1 MKKPS
6 AVLPICPVILGTWAL
21 CGWMRGGFDRSEA
34 FRTLSAA
41 VDRGVDG
48 FDTAP
53 VYGLGAAECL
63 LGEFSRG
70 FRHRLYIADKC
81 GMVWHTDAGK
91 RAFYA
96 DENGT
101 RRAGGHCVR
110 LHLHPE
116 SMRFELEQSLRRLQ
130 SDYIDLYQI
139 HWYDG
144 VTPWDDIME
153 TMLRFRDE
161 GKIREIGV
169 CNVSTEKILQCLK
182 TAPLASDQERLS
194 LIDRKA
200 EKNNAAFCARRGIG
214 FLAYSPLSFGLLA
227 EETPSDTVFGGSDV
241 RTLSPRFS
249 IENRQKA
256 AALLGELRPF
266 REKYA
271 LSCAAFALAWV
282 LNVPGVTHVISGAR
296 RIGQLDEDLKALG
309 IRLTDTDRKQV
320 DEILKNRAKD
330 FPSVKH

>member
-91 RAFYA
+91 RTFYA

-116 SMRFELEQSLRRLQ
+116 SMRFELERSLRRLQ
-130 SDYIDLYQI
+130 TDYIDLYQI

-169 CNVSTEKILQCLK
+169 CNVSTEKMLRCLK

-227 EETPSDTVFGGSDV
+227 EETLPAAAFDASDV
-241 RTLSPRFS
+241 RAVSPRFS
-249 IENRQKA
+249 PEIRGKA

-271 LSCAAFALAWV
+271 LGCAAFALAWV

-296 RIGQLDEDLKALG
+296 RIGQLDEDLKAVG
-309 IRLTDTDRKQV
+309 VRLTQTDRNQI
-320 DEILKNRAKD
+320 DGILKNREKD
-330 FPSVKH
+330 FPSVRH

>member
-6 AVLPICPVILGTWAL
+6 AALPVCPVMLGTWAL
-21 CGWMRGGFDRSEA
+21 SGWMRGGFDRSEA
-34 FRTLSAA
+34 LRTLSAA

-53 VYGLGAAECL
+53 VYGLGAAERL

-70 FRHRLYIADKC
+70 FRHRLYIAGKC

-101 RRAGGHCVR
+101 RRAGGRCVR
-110 LHLHPE
+110 LCLRPE
-116 SMRFELEQSLRRLQ
+116 SMRFELERSLRRLQ
-130 SDYIDLYQI
+130 TDYIDLYQI

-144 VTPWDDIME
+144 VTPWDDVME
-153 TMLRFRDE
+153 TMLRFRGE

-169 CNVSTEKILQCLK
+169 CNVSTEKMLRCLK

-200 EKNNAAFCARRGIG
+200 EKNNAAFCARRGIET
-214 FLAYSPLSFGLLA
+214 LPAAAFGA
-227 EETPSDTVFGGSDV
+227 SDV
-241 RTLSPRFS
+241 RAVSPRFS
-249 IENRQKA
+249 PEIRGKA

-271 LSCAAFALAWV
+271 LGCAAFALAWV

-296 RIGQLDEDLKALG
+296 RIGQLDEDLKAVG
-309 IRLTDTDRKQV
+309 VRLTQTDRKQI
-320 DEILKNRAKD
+320 DGILKNREKD
-330 FPSVKH
+330 FPSVRH

>member
-6 AVLPICPVILGTWAL
+6 AVLPICPVVLGTWAL

-91 RAFYA
+91 RTFYA

-130 SDYIDLYQI
+130 
-139 HWYDG
+139 
-144 VTPWDDIME
+144 
-153 TMLRFRDE
+153 
-161 GKIREIGV
+161 
-169 CNVSTEKILQCLK
+169 
-182 TAPLASDQERLS
+182 PLASDQERLS

-241 RTLSPRFS
+241 RTLSLRFS

-271 LSCAAFALAWV
+271 LNCAAFALAWV

-309 IRLTDTDRKQV
+309 IRLTDADRKQV

>member
-6 AVLPICPVILGTWAL
+6 AALPVCPVMLGTWAL
-21 CGWMRGGFDRSEA
+21 SGWMRGGFDRSEA
-34 FRTLSAA
+34 LRTLSAA

-53 VYGLGAAECL
+53 VYGLGAAERL

-70 FRHRLYIADKC
+70 FRHRLYIAGKC

-101 RRAGGHCVR
+101 RRAGGRCVR
-110 LHLHPE
+110 LCLRPE
-116 SMRFELEQSLRRLQ
+116 SMRFELERSLRRLQ
-130 SDYIDLYQI
+130 TDYIDLYQI

-144 VTPWDDIME
+144 VTPLDDVME
-153 TMLRFRDE
+153 TMLRFRSE

-169 CNVSTEKILQCLK
+169 CNVSTEKMLRCLK

-200 EKNNAAFCARRGIG
+200 EKNNAAFCARRGIAG
-214 FLAYSPLSFGLLA
+214 RRFRRLGCQS
-227 EETPSDTVFGGSDV
+227 
-241 RTLSPRFS
+241 RFS
-249 IENRQKA
+249 AVFSRNTRKS
-256 AALLGELRPF
+256 GG
-266 REKYA
+266 
-271 LSCAAFALAWV
+271 FA
-282 LNVPGVTHVISGAR
+282 R
-296 RIGQLDEDLKALG
+296 
-309 IRLTDTDRKQV
+309 
-320 DEILKNRAKD
+320 
-330 FPSVKH
+330 

>member
-6 AVLPICPVILGTWAL
+6 AALPVCPVMLGTWAL
-21 CGWMRGGFDRSEA
+21 SGWMRGGFDRSEA
-34 FRTLSAA
+34 LRTLSAA

-53 VYGLGAAECL
+53 VYGLGAAERL

-70 FRHRLYIADKC
+70 FRHRLYIAGKC

-101 RRAGGHCVR
+101 RRAGGRCVR
-110 LHLHPE
+110 LCLRPE
-116 SMRFELEQSLRRLQ
+116 SMRFELERSLRRLQ
-130 SDYIDLYQI
+130 TDYIDLYQI

-144 VTPWDDIME
+144 VTPWDDVME
-153 TMLRFRDE
+153 TMLRFRGE

-169 CNVSTEKILQCLK
+169 CNVSTEKMLRCLK

-200 EKNNAAFCARRGIG
+200 EKNN

-227 EETPSDTVFGGSDV
+227 EETLPAAAFGASDV
-241 RTLSPRFS
+241 RAVSPRFS
-249 IENRQKA
+249 PEIRGKA
-256 AALLGELRPF
+256 AALLGELRSF

-296 RIGQLDEDLKALG
+296 RIGQLDEDLKAVG
-309 IRLTDTDRKQV
+309 VRLTQTDRKQI
-320 DEILKNRAKD
+320 DGILKNREKD
-330 FPSVKH
+330 FPSVRH

>member
-63 LGEFSRG
+63 LGEFSSG

-91 RAFYA
+91 RTFYA

-169 CNVSTEKILQCLK
+169 CNVSTEK
-182 TAPLASDQERLS
+182 SRLPP
-194 LIDRKA
+194 IR
-200 EKNNAAFCARRGIG
+200 NG
-214 FLAYSPLSFGLLA
+214 F
-227 EETPSDTVFGGSDV
+227 
-241 RTLSPRFS
+241 R
-249 IENRQKA
+249 
-256 AALLGELRPF
+256 
-266 REKYA
+266 
-271 LSCAAFALAWV
+271 
-282 LNVPGVTHVISGAR
+282 
-296 RIGQLDEDLKALG
+296 
-309 IRLTDTDRKQV
+309 
-320 DEILKNRAKD
+320 
-330 FPSVKH
+330 

>member
-6 AVLPICPVILGTWAL
+6 AALPVCPVMLGTWAL
-21 CGWMRGGFDRSEA
+21 SGWMRGGFDRSEA
-34 FRTLSAA
+34 LRTLSAA

-53 VYGLGAAECL
+53 VYGLGAAERL

-70 FRHRLYIADKC
+70 FRHRLYIAGKC

-101 RRAGGHCVR
+101 RRAGGRCVR
-110 LHLHPE
+110 LCLRPE
-116 SMRFELEQSLRRLQ
+116 SMRFELERSLRRLQ
-130 SDYIDLYQI
+130 TDYIDLYQI

-153 TMLRFRDE
+153 TMLRFRSE

-169 CNVSTEKILQCLK
+169 CNVSTEKMLRCLK

-200 EKNNAAFCARRGIG
+200 EKNNAAFCARRGI
-214 FLAYSPLSFGLLA
+214 AAAAFGA
-227 EETPSDTVFGGSDV
+227 SDV
-241 RTLSPRFS
+241 RAVSPRFS
-249 IENRQKA
+249 PEIRGKA
-256 AALLGELRPF
+256 AALLGELRSF

-271 LSCAAFALAWV
+271 LGCAAFALAWV

-296 RIGQLDEDLKALG
+296 RIGQLDEDLKAVG
-309 IRLTDTDRKQV
+309 VRLTQTDRKQI
-320 DEILKNRAKD
+320 DGILKNREKD
-330 FPSVKH
+330 FPSVRH

>member
-6 AVLPICPVILGTWAL
+6 AALPVCPVMLGTWAL
-21 CGWMRGGFDRSEA
+21 SGWMRGGFDRSEA
-34 FRTLSAA
+34 LRTLSAA

-53 VYGLGAAECL
+53 VYGLGAAERL

-70 FRHRLYIADKC
+70 FRHRLYIAGKC

-101 RRAGGHCVR
+101 RRAGGRCVR
-110 LHLHPE
+110 LCLRPE
-116 SMRFELEQSLRRLQ
+116 SMRFELERSLRRLQ
-130 SDYIDLYQI
+130 TDYIDLYQI

-144 VTPWDDIME
+144 VTPWDDVME
-153 TMLRFRDE
+153 TMLRFRGE

-169 CNVSTEKILQCLK
+169 CNVSTEKMLRCLK

-200 EKNNAAFCARRGIG
+200 EKNNAAFCARRGI
-214 FLAYSPLSFGLLA
+214 AA
-227 EETPSDTVFGGSDV
+227 VV
-241 RTLSPRFS
+241 RITGRRNAAGRRFRRLGCQSRFS
-249 IENRQKA
+249 AVFSRNTRKS
-256 AALLGELRPF
+256 GG
-266 REKYA
+266 
-271 LSCAAFALAWV
+271 FA
-282 LNVPGVTHVISGAR
+282 R
-296 RIGQLDEDLKALG
+296 
-309 IRLTDTDRKQV
+309 
-320 DEILKNRAKD
+320 
-330 FPSVKH
+330 

>member
-139 HWYDG
+139 RLH
-144 VTPWDDIME
+144 
-153 TMLRFRDE
+153 RF
-161 GKIREIGV
+161 IP
-169 CNVSTEKILQCLK
+169 N
-182 TAPLASDQERLS
+182 S
-194 LIDRKA
+194 L
-200 EKNNAAFCARRGIG
+200 
-214 FLAYSPLSFGLLA
+214 
-227 EETPSDTVFGGSDV
+227 V
-241 RTLSPRFS
+241 
-249 IENRQKA
+249 
-256 AALLGELRPF
+256 
-266 REKYA
+266 
-271 LSCAAFALAWV
+271 
-282 LNVPGVTHVISGAR
+282 
-296 RIGQLDEDLKALG
+296 
-309 IRLTDTDRKQV
+309 
-320 DEILKNRAKD
+320 
-330 FPSVKH
+330 

>member
-21 CGWMRGGFDRSEA
+21 CGWMRGGFDRREA

-91 RAFYA
+91 RTFYA

-169 CNVSTEKILQCLK
+169 CNVSTEKMLRCLK
-182 TAPLASDQERLS
+182 TAPLASDQERLRFAPAGES
-194 LIDRKA
+194 DFWHI
-200 EKNNAAFCARRGIG
+200 RRCH
-214 FLAYSPLSFGLLA
+214 
-227 EETPSDTVFGGSDV
+227 SDCWQKRRR
-241 RTLSPRFS
+241 RTLFSADRTLELCHRVFLSKTDKRRRLYSANCGRFGKNMLS
-249 IENRQKA
+249 A
-256 AALLGELRPF
+256 AQRSLWRGF
-266 REKYA
+266 
-271 LSCAAFALAWV
+271 
-282 LNVPGVTHVISGAR
+282 
-296 RIGQLDEDLKALG
+296 
-309 IRLTDTDRKQV
+309 
-320 DEILKNRAKD
+320 
-330 FPSVKH
+330 